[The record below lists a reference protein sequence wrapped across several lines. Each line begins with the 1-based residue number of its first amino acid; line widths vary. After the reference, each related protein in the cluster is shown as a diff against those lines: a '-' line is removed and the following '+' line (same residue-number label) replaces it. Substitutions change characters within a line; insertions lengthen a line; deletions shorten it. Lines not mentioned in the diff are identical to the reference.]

1 MGRTGLQREMDA
13 FFKETEN
20 EQFSIRKIT
29 KGGFSKSRRNLAPEA
44 FLELNDIIWKDFYQE
59 VEYLGYQG
67 HRLLAVDG
75 TFLNLPNH
83 DSIREEFGIREM
95 GRGKKK
101 DVPKSMCLLS
111 MLYDPVNYMTLDVQ
125 PGPTDGSELQLLLK
139 HLAKVDKGDILLM
152 DRGYPSRYLF
162 SLLQSLGIHFIIRM
176 RPFWLPYKQLV
187 KSRKQD
193 ITVTMEVPDGDYERY
208 RQQFPG
214 MKKTIKC
221 RLVKVKADNGEE
233 QILCT
238 SLLDNAKY
246 KLNDFGELYG
256 LRWGIEEGFKMYKA
270 RVQVEAF
277 SGKTAI
283 AVKQDIYAKAMM
295 MTLCAAL
302 AFPIEEKVIKEY
314 KADKKARLVTHPRKI
329 NRTFAYWS
337 TKSIL
342 IGMFIKKMFKRAL
355 SVFDKQVAANT
366 EIVRPGRRNLRKKK
380 PPRLYH
386 MSYKDV

>member
-1 MGRTGLQREMDA
+1 MGRTGLQREMDN
-13 FFKETEN
+13 FFKETERT
-20 EQFSIRKIT
+20 EFSIRKIS

-59 VEYLGYQG
+59 VDWLGYQG

-83 DSIREEFGIREM
+83 ESIREEFGIRDM

-101 DVPKSMCLLS
+101 DVPKSMSLLS

-125 PGPTDGSELQLLLK
+125 AGPTDGSEIQLLLK
-139 HLAKVDKGDILLM
+139 HLPKADKGDIILL
-152 DRGYPSRYLF
+152 DRAYPSRYLF
-162 SLLQSLGIHFIIRM
+162 SALQSKGLHFIVRM
-176 RPFWLPYKQLV
+176 RPFWLPYKELT
-187 KSRKQD
+187 KSRKKD
-193 ITVTMEVPDGDYERY
+193 IIVTMDVPDGDYERY

-221 RLVKVKADNGEE
+221 RMVKVVADNGEE
-233 QILCT
+233 HILCT
-238 SLLDNAKY
+238 SLMDSAKY
-246 KLNDFGELYG
+246 KLRDFGELYRI
-256 LRWGIEEGFKMYKA
+256 RWGIEEGFKMYKA

-283 AVKQDIYAKAMM
+283 AVRQDIYAKVMM

-314 KADKKARLVTHPRKI
+314 HDDKKAGLIKHPHKI

-337 TKSIL
+337 TKGIL

-355 SVFDKQVAANT
+355 SVFDKQVGANT
-366 EIVRPGRRNLRKKK
+366 EIVRPGRSNPRKKR

-386 MSYKDV
+386 MNYKDV

>member
-1 MGRTGLQREMDA
+1 MGRIGLQREMDA

-20 EQFSIRKIT
+20 ETFSIRKIT

-59 VEYLGYQG
+59 VEYLGYKG

-83 DSIREEFGIREM
+83 ESIREEFGIRDM

-139 HLAKVDKGDILLM
+139 HLAKVDKGDILIM

-176 RPFWLPYKQLV
+176 RPFWLPYKQLA

-270 RVQVEAF
+270 RVQIEAF

-295 MTLCAAL
+295 MTLCASL

-314 KADKKARLVTHPRKI
+314 KADKKAGLVEHPAK
-329 NRTFAYWS
+329 NQS
-337 TKSIL
+337 NLCIL
-342 IGMFIKKMFKRAL
+342 VDQRHTDRY
-355 SVFDKQVAANT
+355 V
-366 EIVRPGRRNLRKKK
+366 
-380 PPRLYH
+380 H
-386 MSYKDV
+386 

>member
-20 EQFSIRKIT
+20 EAFSIRKIT

-187 KSRKQD
+187 NSRKQD

-238 SLLDNAKY
+238 SLLDSAKY

-314 KADKKARLVTHPRKI
+314 KADKKAKLVTHPRKI